1 MLHHERQWLL
11 RSTFIR
17 GSFIP
22 LTALAMMV
30 MEITEFHP
38 YHISDV
44 SHFYALYFCLVFI
57 TRTLPLDSSP
67 REYQINSF
75 RDSFRKGFPPPPRW
89 QSLQHGGKKH
99 PNNKTQPRSS
109 CYPKPPDNSS
119 REPWNTKA
127 KAWRLF
133 WFTAGFTGWT
143 MPKPA
148 APSKPELCYS
158 LGINPQQQF
167 AASFLLFMLK
177 SVSRKVSGLFRHPSP
192 GKYLPSRGTRNTDVA
207 FVNSALKNSSSNSSF
222 SSMMLYFS
230 SPDSLWWCCS
240 LFLYGG
246 HPAAWQLQSF
256 PHVTH
261 AVTLP

>member
-44 SHFYALYFCLVFI
+44 SHFYAPYFCLVFI
-57 TRTLPLDSSP
+57 RRTLPLDSSP
-67 REYQINSF
+67 TEYQINSF

-109 CYPKPPDNSS
+109 CYPKPQTTAPENHEIPRRRRGDYSGS
-119 REPWNTKA
+119 QLVLLAEPCPSLLLTPNQNCVI
-127 KAWRLF
+127 AW
-133 WFTAGFTGWT
+133 
-143 MPKPA
+143 
-148 APSKPELCYS
+148 
-158 LGINPQQQF
+158 
-167 AASFLLFMLK
+167 AST
-177 SVSRKVSGLFRHPSP
+177 H
-192 GKYLPSRGTRNTDVA
+192 
-207 FVNSALKNSSSNSSF
+207 SSNSLPPS
-222 SSMMLYFS
+222 
-230 SPDSLWWCCS
+230 CS
-240 LFLYGG
+240 LC
-246 HPAAWQLQSF
+246 
-256 PHVTH
+256 
-261 AVTLP
+261 